1 MKGEAVS
8 CRNMEERINMFKKN
22 ITVVIKRIIQVAPLV
37 MVGICALLYL
47 KFFRGVTIQHI
58 LDFTPENLWL
68 AALVMVGLF
77 ALKSMSLF
85 FPMLILIAASGSIF
99 PTFLSAF
106 IVNCIGVA
114 VMILIPYAVG
124 RFAEREFVEGL
135 INKHKNAA
143 KLHELKSDNELFI
156 AYFLRVINILPCDLV
171 SMFLGSAGFG
181 LWKYMLGSFLGIL
194 PGIVTTTLMGA
205 NADHPTSPKF
215 WLSVVV
221 EFVFAGASSVWYY
234 FYKKKKK
241 SKKIPKQNKYRM
253 LCNNCCSK
261 RNRKTPLLIYGR
273 GIFSYRIFSHI
284 LLGKVE
290 IFFIAALV
298 LSLYIF
304 VTVKHGFIFLRSDNV
319 HRYV

>member
-1 MKGEAVS
+1 ML
-8 CRNMEERINMFKKN
+8 RKN
-22 ITVVIKRIIQVAPLV
+22 ITAVIKRIIQVAPLV

-106 IVNCIGVA
+106 IVNCVGVA

-143 KLHELKSDNELFI
+143 KLRELKSDNELFI

-205 NADHPTSPKF
+205 NVEHPTSPKF

-241 SKKIPKQNKYRM
+241 AKKDPEAK
-253 LCNNCCSK
+253 
-261 RNRKTPLLIYGR
+261 
-273 GIFSYRIFSHI
+273 
-284 LLGKVE
+284 
-290 IFFIAALV
+290 
-298 LSLYIF
+298 
-304 VTVKHGFIFLRSDNV
+304 
-319 HRYV
+319 